1 VRRVLLCTAL
11 LLSAPAARAASK
23 SVSLDWVRLAG
34 AESCASSAELVA
46 AVEKR
51 LGREVFTIATKSDL
65 AIEGRVERTKSTW
78 RATIVSRADGKTL
91 GTRVVDSAE
100 SSCRALDEAIV
111 LVLAVT
117 IDPDGEAVPP
127 PDPPPP
133 PKPTYVTV
141 VKHVRHDVVV
151 PVEKASEWRAD
162 IRLSATGAVGVLPG
176 FAPGARLSG
185 MFEHRAFVPVELDA
199 RVLAGASDDADRST
213 AFNHFSGGVAICPGL
228 GRRLRG
234 EACAGGNLAL
244 LRARGAG
251 FDVDYDRT
259 LFLPSAFLRARGLV
273 TVAGPL
279 FCFLGIEAAAALVR
293 ARFVV
298 TRPDQSSATIYEQ
311 PRFAVIF
318 DAGVGLHFD

>member
-213 AFNHFSGGVAICPGL
+213 AFNHFSGVWRSVRGSAGDFAAKRVPAETSRSCALEAQGSTLTTIARFSFPARSCARAGSSPSPDRCSASWASRP
-228 GRRLRG
+228 RRRS
-234 EACAGGNLAL
+234 C
-244 LRARGAG
+244 
-251 FDVDYDRT
+251 
-259 LFLPSAFLRARGLV
+259 ARGLSSQDQ
-273 TVAGPL
+273 TNPAP
-279 FCFLGIEAAAALVR
+279 R
-293 ARFVV
+293 S
-298 TRPDQSSATIYEQ
+298 TNNPDL
-311 PRFAVIF
+311 P
-318 DAGVGLHFD
+318 